1 MYLEHYGLTEPPFSI
16 TPDPRFVFLS
26 ERHRDALA
34 HLLFGIDKGGGGG
47 FVQLTGEV
55 GTGKT
60 TLCRLMLEQ
69 LPENTRAALVLN
81 PRQSPVEL
89 LETTCEEL
97 QIDIEGKRGSTKALV
112 DALNTYL
119 LEAYAQGLR
128 VVLIIDE
135 AQDLSI
141 DALEQ
146 VRLLT
151 NLETDTQKLLQV
163 LLLGQPEL
171 RDILAR
177 DDLRQLAQ
185 RITARFHLTPLDAGE
200 TERYLRHRYAIA
212 GGRHLP
218 FDKSAIRRLHQR
230 SGGVPR
236 LINVIAERSLLAGYA
251 RDRTTIDAALVD
263 AAARESLPTPRRA
276 ANSRLQAY
284 AAMILLG
291 IVAIACVIAYAMRP
305 GSTPSNTAALADA
318 GKPTTS
324 PGPGATPATK
334 SSPVKPDTPTL
345 DTTTLA
351 LFIAGGD
358 AAALPAWQA
367 LLSQWQLPTDSND
380 VAIAAQCTAVLAPGV
395 YCLRAHGA
403 LDMLTAIGRPALL
416 RLYSDKHDGWVVLLG
431 VNAVHARLRLG
442 NYVYDVPRVV
452 LQQAWHGEYAVL
464 WRAPATVVAPLAP
477 GSGGPAAQWLQQRLT
492 PNRAAPAATTAA
504 ATTIDAATIT
514 KVRRFQ
520 AAHGL
525 VADGI
530 IGPETLFALSASD
543 PGPHLLQELD

>member
-60 TLCRLMLEQ
+60 TLCRLLLEQ
-69 LPENTRAALVLN
+69 LPQNTRVALVLN

-97 QIDIEGKRGSTKALV
+97 HIDINGRRGSTKALV

-119 LEAYAQGLR
+119 LDAYAQGLR

-135 AQDLSI
+135 AQDLSVE
-141 DALEQ
+141 ALEQ

-218 FDKSAIRRLHQR
+218 FDRTAIRRLHQR

-251 RDRTTIDAALVD
+251 RDRTIIDAALLD
-263 AAARESLPTPRRA
+263 AAASESLPARQRA
-276 ANSRLQAY
+276 ANWRWQAY
-284 AAMILLG
+284 ASVLLLG
-291 IVAIACVIAYAMRP
+291 IVALACLVAYALRP
-305 GSTPSNTAALADA
+305 AA
-318 GKPTTS
+318 PTTRA
-324 PGPGATPATK
+324 GASSDPART
-334 SSPVKPDTPTL
+334 SSPRPQAVVATHAGAAKPDTPALDASTL
-345 DTTTLA
+345 S
-351 LFIAGGD
+351 LFIDGGD
-358 AAALPAWQA
+358 ASAATAWKA
-367 LLSQWQLPTDSND
+367 LLARWDLPTDSSD
-380 VAIAAQCTAVLAPGV
+380 VAIAARCAAVLAPGV
-395 YCLRAHGA
+395 YCLRTHGD
-403 LDMLTAIGRPALL
+403 LDMLAAIGRPALL
-416 RLYSDKHDGWVVLLG
+416 RLYSETQDGWVLLLG
-431 VNAVHARLRLG
+431 IDAMHARLRLG
-442 NYVYDVPRVV
+442 NYIYDVPRVV
-452 LQQAWHGEYAVL
+452 LQQAWHGEFAAL
-464 WRAPATVVAPLAP
+464 WRAPEAVAPPLAP
-477 GSGGPAAQWLQQRLT
+477 GSGGPAAQWLRQHLALD
-492 PNRAAPAATTAA
+492 RAAPAATESAA
-504 ATTIDAATIT
+504 ATIDAVTIAA
-514 KVRRFQ
+514 VRRFQ
-520 AAHGL
+520 VAHGL

-530 IGPETLFALSASD
+530 IGPGTVFALSASD
-543 PGPHLLQELD
+543 PGPHLSRELH